1 MFEFARVFS
10 LSLPS
15 LQPCKRDRE
24 EGMQGGRGSWK
35 EGRDAERQG
44 GRLKVRR
51 LRGKEMTG
59 REAEREGG
67 CEGGVQGGRQGM
79 CLPIFKHTGLS
90 SLNALFNDHKRK
102 LRPGVLDQQSHGPEE
117 FMKETLAFLSHDSS
131 RRSLSND
138 GQDRPM

>member
-24 EGMQGGRGSWK
+24 EGMQGGRGSWE
-35 EGRDAERQG
+35 EGRDAGRQG

-59 REAEREGG
+59 RRQRGREAVREECREAGKA
-67 CEGGVQGGRQGM
+67 CV
-79 CLPIFKHTGLS
+79 CLS
-90 SLNALFNDHKRK
+90 SNTQ
-102 LRPGVLDQQSHGPEE
+102 G
-117 FMKETLAFLSHDSS
+117 LAH
-131 RRSLSND
+131 
-138 GQDRPM
+138 